1 MGNVGV
7 MRPFDFVM
15 VFFSFIYSLALTHL
29 LMAVVHMIRYRRQI
43 VFDLIHALW
52 MAVALV
58 ALVTNWISFWDFHA
72 VEPLP
77 LASIIIGFAFSII
90 NYVACALVSPDVK
103 GEGGLDLHVFQE
115 TQGRTYVAS
124 FVVLIAFSIGV
135 NFLGGSTMDIQNWAR
150 ENSVVIA
157 MLPITIAPLVWRFRW
172 VQVAA
177 PLLFLVSLA
186 VYLVMFYPALR

>member
-1 MGNVGV
+1 

-29 LMAVVHMIRYRRQI
+29 LMSVVHMIRYRRQ
-43 VFDLIHALW
+43 VSFDWVHALW

-58 ALVTNWISFWDFHA
+58 SLVTNWISFWDFHA

-77 LASIIIGFAFSII
+77 LASIVIGFVFSII
-90 NYVACALVSPDVK
+90 QYVACALVSPEIK

-115 TQGRTYVAS
+115 TQGRTYIAS
-124 FVVLIAFSIGV
+124 FAALTAFSIGI
-135 NFLGGSTMDIQNWAR
+135 NFVGGSTMGIQNWAR

-157 MLPITIAPLVWRFRW
+157 MLPTTIAPLVWRARW

-177 PLLFLVSLA
+177 PLLFLVMLA
-186 VYLVMFYPALR
+186 VYLVMFYPALH